1 MAQRRTFGSIR
12 KLPSGKWQATYLD
25 PITRHR
31 VPAETT
37 FTSKADANRWLSST
51 ELALQRGDN
60 LDRTGRSITLTKYS
74 ATWLDNKTALRPKT
88 RELYAYLLRIHIL
101 PALGQ
106 ANLTSITPGAIRN
119 WHNNLRSGQ
128 ISETTAAKA
137 YRLLR
142 QVLEAAVEDRLI
154 HNNPCRIKGA
164 GTERSKERVIPT
176 IEDVYKAAETIDGH
190 YRAMVLLSAFVGLR
204 RGECF
209 GLTAKHLDLEATPPT
224 IRIDQALVPTDAG
237 TYLLQPPKTEAG
249 IRTVAISERLVD
261 ELKTHLTN
269 YPNDN
274 PDAFLFPAEPEG
286 ERRSFRAAWAAAS
299 TKSGIECTF
308 HDLRHLAGTLNAVAG
323 ATLKESMKRMGH
335 ASPDAALRYQHAI
348 ESRDNVIATEINR
361 LMGEANN
368 GKQASQ

>member
-25 PITRHR
+25 PITRDR
-31 VPAETT
+31 IPAQTT
-37 FTSKADANRWLSST
+37 FTSKADANRWLSAT
-51 ELALQRGDN
+51 ELALERGDN
-60 LDRTGRSITLTKYS
+60 LDRTGRSITLAEYS
-74 ATWLDNKTALRPKT
+74 TTWLDGKTALRPKT
-88 RELYAYLLRIHIL
+88 RELYAYLLRLHIV

-106 ANLTSITPGAIRN
+106 ANLTSITPGAIRH
-119 WHNNLRSGQ
+119 WHNNLRSGHIGQ
-128 ISETTAAKA
+128 TTAAKV

-142 QVLEAAVEDRLI
+142 QILEAAVEDRLI
-154 HNNPCRIKGA
+154 PNNPCRIKGA
-164 GTERSKERVIPT
+164 GTERSKERAIPT
-176 IEDVYKAAETIDGH
+176 IEEVYKAADAIDGH

-209 GLTAKHLDLEATPPT
+209 GLTTNHLDLDSTPPT
-224 IRIDQALVPTDAG
+224 VRIDQALVPTDAG
-237 TYLLQPPKTEAG
+237 PYVLQPPKTEAG

-261 ELKTHLTN
+261 ELKTHLAN
-269 YPNDN
+269 HASDD
-274 PDAFLFPAEPEG
+274 PDAFLFPAESEG
-286 ERRSFRAAWAAAS
+286 GRRGFRAAWVAARR
-299 TKSGIECTF
+299 KSGIDCTF

-361 LMGEANN
+361 LMGEANE
-368 GKQASQ
+368 GREAS